1 MRSFVIVNKC
11 IIPLGIIIESYVK
24 SIAESKLGYRL
35 VAYNK
40 PWKHHKMLPV
50 VESEKSHIKEVWS
63 TGRVNRQQFQ
73 DMYFLQI
80 FKKLLKSQP
89 CSCQ

>member
-1 MRSFVIVNKC
+1 MRSFVIANKR

-24 SIAESKLGYRL
+24 SIAESKLGYKL

-63 TGRVNRQQFQ
+63 TGRVNRQQFE
-73 DMYFLQI
+73 DSYK
-80 FKKLLKSQP
+80 FKSY
-89 CSCQ
+89 C